1 MWEKM
6 DRIKLSLSCY
16 MKMIYHIQLEDKHE
30 YKES

>member
-1 MWEKM
+1 MLEKM
-6 DRIKLSLSCY
+6 GRIKLSLSCY